1 MTGPIRRMRRRKLV
15 RQPFPEPWEV
25 ILERQVPFYKHLC
38 GRHRRRYLELLKIFV
53 KEKYFIGAGGM
64 QITDEVRVVISAC
77 AVRLVRSLGLSYYDR
92 LTEIIVYPYTFT
104 HGDQDVGLLGEAQ
117 DWGTVVL
124 SWPAVI
130 EGLAHPQSGCQAVAI
145 HEFAH
150 VLDRTDG
157 VFDGTP
163 RLKARSDYHP
173 WALVMSR
180 HFLNLRNQAKVESI
194 VLRSYGAFNEAEFFA
209 VATEA
214 FFNTPQVMKRLI
226 PDLYTELRKFYRLD
240 PAAEASIACDAP
252 EKTLF

>member
-1 MTGPIRRMRRRKLV
+1 
-15 RQPFPEPWEV
+15 
-25 ILERQVPFYKHLC
+25 
-38 GRHRRRYLELLKIFV
+38 
-53 KEKYFIGAGGM
+53 
-64 QITDEVRVVISAC
+64 
-77 AVRLVRSLGLSYYDR
+77 
-92 LTEIIVYPYTFT
+92 VYPYTFT
-104 HGDQDVGLLGEAQ
+104 HSDQDVGLLGEAQ

-130 EGLAHPQSGCQAVAI
+130 EGLSHPQSGHHAVAI

-163 RLKARSDYHP
+163 RLKARSDYRP

-180 HFLNLRNQAKVESI
+180 HFLNLRNRARVESM
-194 VLRSYGAFNEAEFFA
+194 VLRPYGTVNEAEFFA

-240 PAAEASIACDAP
+240 PAAEASIECDASDT
-252 EKTLF
+252 TLS

>member
-1 MTGPIRRMRRRKLV
+1 
-15 RQPFPEPWEV
+15 
-25 ILERQVPFYKHLC
+25 
-38 GRHRRRYLELLKIFV
+38 
-53 KEKYFIGAGGM
+53 
-64 QITDEVRVVISAC
+64 
-77 AVRLVRSLGLSYYDR
+77 
-92 LTEIIVYPYTFT
+92 VYPFTFT

-130 EGLAHPQSGCQAVAI
+130 EGLSHPQSGHHAVAI

-163 RLKARSDYHP
+163 RLKARSDYRP

-180 HFLNLRNQAKVESI
+180 HFLNLRNRARVESI
-194 VLRSYGAFNEAEFFA
+194 VLRPYATVNEAEFFA

-214 FFNTPQVMKRLI
+214 FFNTPQEMKRLI
-226 PDLYTELRKFYRLD
+226 PDLYTELQKFYRLD
-240 PAAEASIACDAP
+240 PAAEASIECDASDT
-252 EKTLF
+252 TLS